1 MGCDGCSQAVN
12 GLPGGCRSNGIC
24 STDGGYKLT
33 VFNWLSDM
41 KIPTDQET
49 FDVVEIRFKN
59 SRKGFYRNVN
69 NLKLNIGEAIAVE
82 ASPGHDIGVVSLVGE
97 LVKVQMRKKNTKE
110 DDPTLL
116 KVYRKATQRDI
127 DIWKIAR
134 EKEWETMMN
143 SRKIALRL
151 GLRMKLSDIEYQG
164 DNSKAIFY
172 YTAEERVD
180 FRMLIKELAS
190 SFSVRIEMKQIGLR
204 QEAARLG
211 GIGSCGRELCCTTW
225 LTDFRSVTTTAARY
239 QQLSLNPQKLAGQC
253 GKLKCCLNFELDSY
267 LDALKQFPSTDAMIK
282 TEKGRA
288 FFQKMDI
295 FRGVVWYS
303 YQDEPMNWIPIPAI
317 SAKEIIEINKKG
329 EKVESL
335 EEYTEEVVTTKKVE
349 FVRVVGQDDVDR
361 FDVKKEPSKRKKSNN
376 RRRRT
381 DGPKDQN
388 QKRGQRGNT
397 GRGDKKSF
405 ENKDGEGKSKQ
416 NQPRRISEGRKPK
429 KLSEGN
435 VPKKLTEGDETNQNK
450 PRPNKKRWFK
460 KKSNDSTGSAD
471 STGSNKEK

>member
-1 MGCDGCSQAVN
+1 MGCGGCTQEVN

-24 STDGGYKLT
+24 STDGGNKLT

-49 FDVVEIRFKN
+49 FDVVEVRFKN
-59 SRKGFYRNVN
+59 SRKGFFRNVN

-82 ASPGHDIGVVSLVGE
+82 ASPGHDIGVISLVGE
-97 LVKVQMRKKNTKE
+97 LVKVQMRNKNVKE
-110 DDPTLL
+110 NDPTLL

-127 DIWKIAR
+127 DIWKTSR
-134 EKEWETMMN
+134 DREWETMMS

-151 GLRMKLSDIEYQG
+151 GLKMKLSDIEYQG

-180 FRMLIKELAS
+180 FRLLIKELAT

-211 GIGSCGRELCCTTW
+211 GIGSCGRELCCSTW

-267 LDALKQFPSTDAMIK
+267 LDALKDFPSTEVMLR

-317 SAKEIIEINKKG
+317 SAKEIIEENKKG
-329 EKVESL
+329 TKVASL
-335 EEYTEEVVTTKKVE
+335 EEFTEEVVSTKKVE
-349 FVRVVGQDDVDR
+349 FVRVVGQDDLDR
-361 FDVKKEPSKRKKSNN
+361 FDTKKESPRRKSNKKRRRIVARPNSNKNDN
-376 RRRRT
+376 RRSQ
-381 DGPKDQN
+381 DNKI
-388 QKRGQRGNT
+388 
-397 GRGDKKSF
+397 DKKTS
-405 ENKDGEGKSKQ
+405 
-416 NQPRRISEGRKPK
+416 PRRENNDKKELKKP
-429 KLSEGN
+429 
-435 VPKKLTEGDETNQNK
+435 NK
-450 PRPNKKRWFK
+450 PSGKVNDEKGGEPNKKVLK
-460 KKSNDSTGSAD
+460 KNRNNKNRRFNKKPNNKSDGKS
-471 STGSNKEK
+471 SNSESGKES

>member
-1 MGCDGCSQAVN
+1 MGCNGCSSDVN

-41 KIPTDQET
+41 KLPTDQET
-49 FDVVEIRFKN
+49 FDVVEVRFKN

-69 NLKLNIGEAIAVE
+69 NLKLNIGEAVAVE
-82 ASPGHDIGVVSLVGE
+82 ASPGHDIGVISLVGE
-97 LVKVQMRKKNTKE
+97 LVKVQMKKKNTKE

-127 DIWKIAR
+127 DIWKTAR
-134 EKEWETMMN
+134 DREWETMMK
-143 SRKIALRL
+143 SRKIAIRL
-151 GLRMKLSDIEYQG
+151 GLKMKLSDIEYQG

-180 FRMLIKELAS
+180 FRVLIKELAS

-211 GIGSCGRELCCTTW
+211 GIGSCGRELCCSTW

-267 LDALKQFPSTDAMIK
+267 LDALKQFPSTDVMIK

-335 EEYTEEVVTTKKVE
+335 ELYKEDVEISSKKVE

-361 FDVKKEPSKRKKSNN
+361 FDAKKESSKRRRSNKRQRKNSDSKGENQQKNIRDSKSV
-376 RRRRT
+376 
-381 DGPKDQN
+381 KA
-388 QKRGQRGNT
+388 NT
-397 GRGDKKSF
+397 NTTDKKS
-405 ENKDGEGKSKQ
+405 
-416 NQPRRISEGRKPK
+416 IPK
-429 KLSEGN
+429 KRPN
-435 VPKKLTEGDETNQNK
+435 RNNKRPKNKSTDELKQNK
-450 PRPNKKRWFK
+450 PIEGGSSSSNKPRFNKKRRFNK
-460 KKSNDSTGSAD
+460 RPKDSKGGSE
-471 STGSNKEK
+471 NKNEK

>member
-1 MGCDGCSQAVN
+1 MGCDGCTQGVN
-12 GLPGGCRSNGIC
+12 GLPEGCRSNGIC
-24 STDGGYKLT
+24 SSDGGNKLT

-49 FDVVEIRFKN
+49 FDVVEVRFKN

-82 ASPGHDIGVVSLVGE
+82 ASPGHDIGVVSLIGE
-97 LVKVQMRKKNTKE
+97 LVKVQMKKKNTKQ

-134 EKEWETMMN
+134 DREWDTMMT

-151 GLRMKLSDIEYQG
+151 GLKMKLSDIEYQG

-180 FRMLIKELAS
+180 FRVLIKELAS

-267 LDALKQFPSTDAMIK
+267 LDALKQFPSTEVMLR

-288 FFQKMDI
+288 FFHKMDI

-303 YQDEPMNWIPIPAI
+303 YQDEPMNWIPIPAA
-317 SAKEIIEINKKG
+317 SAKEIIAINKRG

-335 EEYTEEVVTTKKVE
+335 EEYAEEVVVAQKVE
-349 FVRVVGQDDVDR
+349 FVRVVGQDDLDR
-361 FDVKKEPSKRKKSNN
+361 FDVKKESQKRRRPNKRRRKPSDNKSTLSPKNKDTRGGKNVKRNNN
-376 RRRRT
+376 RTESDR
-381 DGPKDQN
+381 N
-388 QKRGQRGNT
+388 VKRQ
-397 GRGDKKSF
+397 S
-405 ENKDGEGKSKQ
+405 SKQ
-416 NQPRRISEGRKPK
+416 NEAKKPNRT
-429 KLSEGN
+429 LEGN
-435 VPKKLTEGDETNQNK
+435 KPNKSNSGKPASNKQRFNKRRRFNKKPNDSKGGSETN
-450 PRPNKKRWFK
+450 KK
-460 KKSNDSTGSAD
+460 
-471 STGSNKEK
+471 E

>member
-1 MGCDGCSQAVN
+1 MGCDGCTHGVN
-12 GLPGGCRSNGIC
+12 KLPGGCRSNGIC
-24 STDGGYKLT
+24 STDSGYKLT

-49 FDVVEIRFKN
+49 FDVVEVRFKN

-82 ASPGHDIGVVSLVGE
+82 ASPGHDIGVISLVGE
-97 LVKVQMRKKNTKE
+97 LVRVQMKKKNTKE
-110 DDPTLL
+110 SDPTLL
-116 KVYRKATQRDI
+116 KVYRKATQRDL
-127 DIWKIAR
+127 DIWKAAR
-134 EKEWETMMN
+134 DREWETMMN
-143 SRKIALRL
+143 SRKIAIRL
-151 GLRMKLSDIEYQG
+151 GLKMKLSDIEYQG

-172 YTAEERVD
+172 YTADERVD

-190 SFSVRIEMKQIGLR
+190 NFAVRIEMKQIGLR

-211 GIGSCGRELCCTTW
+211 GIGSCGRELCCSTW

-267 LDALKQFPSTDAMIK
+267 LDALKQFPSTDSMIR
-282 TEKGRA
+282 TDKGRA

-295 FRGVVWYS
+295 FRGIVWYS

-335 EEYTEEVVTTKKVE
+335 EIYKEEVALSKKVE
-349 FVRVVGQDDVDR
+349 FVRVVGQDDLDR
-361 FDVKKEPSKRKKSNN
+361 FDKKEPVKRKRPSKKRKRNLDSKGPSLQNAKSKNAQGDN
-376 RRRRT
+376 KENISSDNKGVANGKPKLIKKNF
-381 DGPKDQN
+381 DGPKSN
-388 QKRGQRGNT
+388 RPLEEERKNPNKNRFKNKRR
-397 GRGDKKSF
+397 F
-405 ENKDGEGKSKQ
+405 NK
-416 NQPRRISEGRKPK
+416 
-429 KLSEGN
+429 
-435 VPKKLTEGDETNQNK
+435 K
-450 PRPNKKRWFK
+450 PRDTKGDN
-460 KKSNDSTGSAD
+460 GA
-471 STGSNKEK
+471 NKEK

>member
-1 MGCDGCSQAVN
+1 MGCDGCTHGVN
-12 GLPGGCRSNGIC
+12 ELPGGCRSNGIC
-24 STDGGYKLT
+24 STDSGYKLT

-49 FDVVEIRFKN
+49 FDVVEVRFKN

-82 ASPGHDIGVVSLVGE
+82 ASPGHDIGVISLVGE
-97 LVKVQMRKKNTKE
+97 LVRVQMKKKNTKE
-110 DDPTLL
+110 NDPTLL
-116 KVYRKATQRDI
+116 KVYRKATQRDL
-127 DIWKIAR
+127 DIWKTAR
-134 EKEWETMMN
+134 DREWETMMS

-151 GLRMKLSDIEYQG
+151 GLKMKLSDIEYQG

-172 YTAEERVD
+172 YTADERVD

-190 SFSVRIEMKQIGLR
+190 SFAVRIEMKQIGLR

-211 GIGSCGRELCCTTW
+211 GIGSCGRELCCSTW

-267 LDALKQFPSTDAMIK
+267 LDALKQFPSTDSMIK
-282 TEKGRA
+282 TDKGRA

-295 FRGVVWYS
+295 FRGIVWYS

-329 EKVESL
+329 EKVDSL
-335 EEYTEEVVTTKKVE
+335 EIYKEEVTHSKKVE
-349 FVRVVGQDDVDR
+349 FVRVVGQDDLDR
-361 FDVKKEPSKRKKSNN
+361 FDIKKEPTKRK
-376 RRRRT
+376 
-381 DGPKDQN
+381 
-388 QKRGQRGNT
+388 
-397 GRGDKKSF
+397 
-405 ENKDGEGKSKQ
+405 
-416 NQPRRISEGRKPK
+416 
-429 KLSEGN
+429 
-435 VPKKLTEGDETNQNK
+435 
-450 PRPNKKRWFK
+450 RPNKKRKRNLEGKGPSLQNSKSRNAQGDNKKENISSDNKGGANGKPKSIKKKFDGPKSNRPLEEENNNSNKNRFK
-460 KKSNDSTGSAD
+460 KKRRFNKKPRDTKGDNGA
-471 STGSNKEK
+471 NKEK

>member
-1 MGCDGCSQAVN
+1 MGCDGCSSEVN
-12 GLPGGCRSNGIC
+12 GLPEGCRSNGIC

-41 KIPTDQET
+41 KIPTDRET
-49 FDVVEIRFKN
+49 FDVVEVRFKN

-69 NLKLNIGEAIAVE
+69 NLKLNIGDAIAVE

-97 LVKVQMRKKNTKE
+97 LVRVQMKKKNTKE
-110 DDPTLL
+110 DDSTLL

-127 DIWKIAR
+127 DIWKVAR
-134 EKEWETMMN
+134 DREWETMMS

-151 GLRMKLSDIEYQG
+151 GLKMKLSDIEYQG

-180 FRMLIKELAS
+180 FRLLIKELAS

-211 GIGSCGRELCCTTW
+211 GIGSCGRELCCSTW

-267 LDALKQFPSTDAMIK
+267 LDALKQFPSTDAMIR

-295 FRGVVWYS
+295 FKGVVWYS

-317 SAKEIIEINKKG
+317 EAKKIIEINKKG
-329 EKVESL
+329 GKVESL
-335 EEYTEEVVTTKKVE
+335 EEFKEDVELAKKVE
-349 FVRVVGQDDVDR
+349 FVRVVGQDDLDR
-361 FDVKKEPSKRKKSNN
+361 FDVKKESSKKRNNKK
-376 RRRRT
+376 RRRGL
-381 DGPKDQN
+381 GPKDQN
-388 QKRGQRGNT
+388 QQRGKRSNV
-397 GRGDKKSF
+397 GRGDRKPRENNDADGNKKS
-405 ENKDGEGKSKQ
+405 
-416 NQPRRISEGRKPK
+416 NQPRRITEGK
-429 KLSEGN
+429 KT
-435 VPKKLTEGDETNQNK
+435 KKLTEGGSRQKKSFEGDKANSGTNK
-450 PRPNKKRWFK
+450 PKGNKKRWFN
-460 KKSNDSTGSAD
+460 KKSKNAKGGSD
-471 STGSNKEK
+471 TKNEK

>member
-1 MGCDGCSQAVN
+1 MGCDGCTQGVN
-12 GLPGGCRSNGIC
+12 GLPEGCRSNGIC
-24 STDGGYKLT
+24 SSDGGNKLT

-49 FDVVEIRFKN
+49 FDVVEVRFKN

-82 ASPGHDIGVVSLVGE
+82 ASPGHDIGVVSLIGE
-97 LVKVQMRKKNTKE
+97 LVKVQMKKKNTKQ

-134 EKEWETMMN
+134 DREWDTMMT

-151 GLRMKLSDIEYQG
+151 GLKMKLSDIEYQG

-180 FRMLIKELAS
+180 FRVLIKELAS

-267 LDALKQFPSTDAMIK
+267 LDALKQFPSTEVMLR

-303 YQDEPMNWIPIPAI
+303 YQDEPMNWIPIPAA
-317 SAKEIIEINKKG
+317 SAKEIIAINKRG

-335 EEYTEEVVTTKKVE
+335 EEYAEEVVVAQKVE
-349 FVRVVGQDDVDR
+349 FVRVVGQDDLDR
-361 FDVKKEPSKRKKSNN
+361 FDVKKESPKRRRPNKRRRKPSDNKSTLSPKNKDTRGGKNVKRNNN
-376 RRRRT
+376 RTESDRSV
-381 DGPKDQN
+381 
-388 QKRGQRGNT
+388 KRQP
-397 GRGDKKSF
+397 
-405 ENKDGEGKSKQ
+405 SKQ
-416 NQPRRISEGRKPK
+416 NEGKKPNRP
-429 KLSEGN
+429 LEGN
-435 VPKKLTEGDETNQNK
+435 KPNKSNSGKPASNKQRFNKRRRFNKKPNDSKGGSETN
-450 PRPNKKRWFK
+450 KK
-460 KKSNDSTGSAD
+460 
-471 STGSNKEK
+471 E